1 MSKGSVEDHLFN
13 GGTLLDWESRYKIA
27 KGLALALYYLHE
39 QCDQYVIH
47 SDIKSGNVML
57 DENFNAKLGD
67 FGLARLVDHARG
79 PRTTE
84 LIGTLGYAAP
94 EYYATGKASKET
106 DVYSFGVVL
115 LEIGSGRRVI
125 DLERGPGL
133 PQWLWM
139 QYGPDKLAHAVDS
152 RLGKDFDK
160 KQAEAL
166 MMVGLWCAHPIAT
179 SRPSIEDAMDVL
191 NLKAKREPRE
201 LPLKIPQSTH
211 SIDRKVS
218 PGCLGF

>member
-1 MSKGSVEDHLFN
+1 M
-13 GGTLLDWESRYKIA
+13 
-27 KGLALALYYLHE
+27 
-39 QCDQYVIH
+39 IH
-47 SDIKSGNVML
+47 RDIKSSNTTL
-57 DENFNAKLGD
+57 DERFKVKFGD
-67 FGLARLVDHARG
+67 FKLARLVDHARV
-79 PRTTE
+79 PETTA
-84 LIGTLGYAAP
+84 LVGTPGYLAP
-94 EYYATGKASKET
+94 ECYQMGRASKES
-106 DVYSFGVVL
+106 DVYSFGIVL

-133 PQWLWM
+133 AQWLWM
-139 QYGPDKLAHAVDS
+139 QYGPDKLAHAVDT

-191 NLKAKREPRE
+191 NLKVKREPRE
-201 LPLKIPQSTH
+201 LPLKIPQSAH